1 MRVARSY
8 RREWLTRDLIAGLV
22 LVTLL
27 VPQGMAYAQLAG
39 LPPITGLYTT
49 IVCLAAYAVAG
60 PSPFLVLG
68 PDSALGP
75 IIAAAILPIAAGN
88 EQEAIALAGVLA
100 LLVGLITVVA
110 GLAKLGFVADLLSS
124 PVRTGYLAGLA
135 VAIFISQLP
144 KLFGFS
150 VTASGTIDE
159 LRAFV
164 ASLDQTNPW
173 ALGIGLICLAIV
185 LGLWRVAP
193 RAPGILFAVV
203 VSLAASIALD
213 LASRGVAVIG
223 VLPQGFPIPSIPN
236 VPLSD
241 VPLMLG
247 AAVGI
252 ALVAIGDSISTSGAF
267 ASRGGYVV
275 DPNQELVAIGAA
287 NLGAGLFSGF
297 PVTTSGSRTAVA
309 EQSGAKTQLTGVVAA
324 VLVLLMIVFVPW
336 LVQALPYPVLAA
348 IVIAASIRLFDAREL
363 RRLYR
368 IRPAEFAL
376 AAACGAA
383 VAVIGVLEGIVI
395 AVLLSVLYIFKR
407 AWQPHSAVLGK
418 PDGVAG
424 YHDLRRFPEGTQ
436 VPGLVIV
443 RWSAPLFFANA
454 NLFRETIREAVRS
467 ADPTPR
473 WVLIAAAPITDIDTT
488 AGAMLVDLDLE
499 LNARDIHLAFAEL
512 TDAVRDWIIRYGL
525 LETID
530 QSHFYRSIDEAVDAF
545 LSEIEGTN
553 SA

>member
-1 MRVARSY
+1 
-8 RREWLTRDLIAGLV
+8 
-22 LVTLL
+22 
-27 VPQGMAYAQLAG
+27 MAYAQLAG

-49 IVCLAAYAVAG
+49 IVCLFAYAIAG
-60 PSPFLVLG
+60 PSPYLVLG

-75 IIAAAILPIAAGN
+75 IIAAAILPIAAGD
-88 EQEAIALAGVLA
+88 ESQQIALAGALA
-100 LLVGLITVVA
+100 LLVGLIAVVA
-110 GLAKLGFVADLLSS
+110 GVARLGFVSDLLSS

-135 VAIFISQLP
+135 VAILIGQLP

-150 VTASGTIDE
+150 VVANGAIDE

-164 ASLDQTNPW
+164 ANLDRTNVW
-173 ALGIGLICLAIV
+173 ALSIGLLCLAIV
-185 LGLWRVAP
+185 LGFQRFAP
-193 RAPGILFAVV
+193 RMPGILVAVV
-203 VSLAASIALD
+203 VSLVASIALD
-213 LASRGVAVIG
+213 LQSKGVSVIG
-223 VLPQGFPIPSIPN
+223 VLPQGFPVPSIPA

-241 VPLMLG
+241 VPLLLG

-267 ASRGGYVV
+267 ASRGRYAV
-275 DPNQELVAIGAA
+275 DPNQELVAIGSA

-309 EQSGAKTQLTGVVAA
+309 EQSGAKTQLTGVVAGL
-324 VLVLLMIVFVPW
+324 LVLMMIVFAPW

-348 IVIAASIRLFDAREL
+348 IVIAASVRLFDAQEL

-368 IRPAEFAL
+368 VRGAEFAL
-376 AAACGAA
+376 AVICGAA

-395 AVLLSVLYIFKR
+395 AVALSVLYIFKR
-407 AWQPHSAVLGK
+407 AWQPHWAILGK

-424 YHDLRRFPEGTQ
+424 YHDIRRFPGGAR

-454 NLFRETIREAVRS
+454 NLFREAIRAAVRS
-467 ADPTPR
+467 ADHPPR

-488 AGAMLVDLDLE
+488 AGAMLADLDLE
-499 LNARDIHLAFAEL
+499 LNASGIHMAFAEL
-512 TDAVRDWIIRYGL
+512 TDAVREWIVRYGL

-530 QSHFYRSIDEAVDAF
+530 QSHIYRSIDEAVAAF
-545 LSEIEGTN
+545 LAETG
-553 SA
+553 